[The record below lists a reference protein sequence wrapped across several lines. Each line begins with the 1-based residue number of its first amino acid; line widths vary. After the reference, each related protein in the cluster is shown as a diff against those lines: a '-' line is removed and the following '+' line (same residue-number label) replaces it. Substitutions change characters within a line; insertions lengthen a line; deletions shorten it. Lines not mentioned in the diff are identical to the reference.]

1 MINTTAGK
9 VALVTGASSGI
20 GEATALELAKA
31 GYTVH
36 AAARR
41 VERMNHLTESGIR
54 PISMD
59 VTDDS
64 SMQAAVEKI
73 IADTGRID
81 VLVNNAGYG
90 SYGALED
97 VPMDEARYQFEV
109 NVFGAARLTQL
120 VLPHM
125 RKNRSGKIVNI
136 TSMGGKIHTPLG
148 AWYHA
153 TKFALEAISDC
164 LRLELKPFGIDV
176 IVIEPG
182 GIRSEWADIA
192 ADKVRA
198 VSSDGP
204 YAPQGNA
211 VANSLSSESNQRRS
225 SPGTDRTHYRQ
236 GRAGTQAADPLRR
249 RLRCQTD
256 DLPPRR
262 PPRPHLRRFHAT
274 HGGSAVELSDRRLQQ
289 HDGVGPIRGIVS
301 GIPPQLAARDA
312 QDQRLVCCQIAAKND
327 RGPSRCSPKRA

>member
-31 GYTVH
+31 GYTVY

-225 SPGTDRTHYRQ
+225 SPPELIARTIAKAVQAHKPQTRYAVGFGAKPMIFLHDVLPDRTFD
-236 GRAGTQAADPLRR
+236 AFMRR
-249 RLRCQTD
+249 TVGVPSNYPTD
-256 DLPPRR
+256 ASNSTTASVRY
-262 PPRPHLRRFHAT
+262 
-274 HGGSAVELSDRRLQQ
+274 G
-289 HDGVGPIRGIVS
+289 
-301 GIPPQLAARDA
+301 
-312 QDQRLVCCQIAAKND
+312 
-327 RGPSRCSPKRA
+327 GPSPASRRS